1 MLKVTERI
9 LILSL
14 ELKFNL
20 QIILNQDIFDEF
32 LAHDY

>member
-20 QIILNQDIFDEF
+20 QIILNLDIFDVF
-32 LAHDY
+32 LTHDY